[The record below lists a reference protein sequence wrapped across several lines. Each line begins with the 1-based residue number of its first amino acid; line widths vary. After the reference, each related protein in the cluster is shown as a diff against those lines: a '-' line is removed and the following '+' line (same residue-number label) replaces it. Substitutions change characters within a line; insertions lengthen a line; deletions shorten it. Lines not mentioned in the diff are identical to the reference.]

1 MLRHLPLFI
10 ILSLVAE
17 VLGTVGE
24 SGSSVFFVPIANY
37 FPDFQS
43 VLGVTALFHLVSNVI
58 KTAFFRKGIDKKLVI
73 NLGTPAVIFVTVGAH
88 ESKFIDTG
96 LLSLILG
103 AFFIVF
109 SALFLLIKKL
119 QVTPTTKNAIAISTS
134 IMMTDKYHFMQV
146 RSYLNWYGLL
156 TLKFKIMSVLKV
168 VEILG
173 NSEESWE
180 DAVQRVVNEVAK
192 TVRNIRSVYIQDMQ
206 ATIED
211 NRIAEYRVNA
221 KVCFEVFEE

>member
-1 MLRHLPLFI
+1 
-10 ILSLVAE
+10 
-17 VLGTVGE
+17 
-24 SGSSVFFVPIANY
+24 
-37 FPDFQS
+37 
-43 VLGVTALFHLVSNVI
+43 
-58 KTAFFRKGIDKKLVI
+58 
-73 NLGTPAVIFVTVGAH
+73 
-88 ESKFIDTG
+88 
-96 LLSLILG
+96 
-103 AFFIVF
+103 
-109 SALFLLIKKL
+109 
-119 QVTPTTKNAIAISTS
+119 
-134 IMMTDKYHFMQV
+134 
-146 RSYLNWYGLL
+146 
-156 TLKFKIMSVLKV
+156 MSVLKV